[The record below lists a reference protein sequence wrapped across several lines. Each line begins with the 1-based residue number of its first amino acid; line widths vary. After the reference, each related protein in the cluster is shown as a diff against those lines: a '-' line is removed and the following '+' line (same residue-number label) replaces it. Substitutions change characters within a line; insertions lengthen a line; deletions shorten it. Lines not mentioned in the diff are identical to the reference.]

1 LTAKRPEQLSFTAFL
16 PPTLFKRIPFLSRW
30 VSVARNYSLDESMCA
45 CAFPTAAIEFRGFD
59 LRLLE
64 SCAHEGILIVSR
76 TIADLDASEN
86 IESKHLSEAIQ

>member
-1 LTAKRPEQLSFTAFL
+1 M
-16 PPTLFKRIPFLSRW
+16 W
-30 VSVARNYSLDESMCA
+30 A
-45 CAFPTAAIEFRGFD
+45 CAFPTAAIEFLGFD

-64 SCAHEGILIVSR
+64 SYAHDRILIVSR